1 MSIKEIAM
9 VKNQGGM
16 TLMESLISLVILSF
30 GLIAT
35 TKMQINLTTTT
46 QISRQRVE
54 AVALAKSKIEFFR
67 STGVCSAAESGTY
80 TPLQGNTTY
89 TITVTCSDSKN
100 PKLVVGWND
109 SKGDQEKVAGGFDN
123 RVELN
128 TTLQ

>member
-1 MSIKEIAM
+1 MPIKEIAM
-9 VKNQGGM
+9 AKDQGGM
-16 TLMESLISLVILSF
+16 SLIESLISLVILSF
-30 GLIAT
+30 GLTAT
-35 TKMQINLTTTT
+35 TKMQMNLTTTT

-67 STGVCSAAESGTY
+67 STGACNAAESGTY

-109 SKGDQEKVAGGFDN
+109 SKGDQAKVAGGMDN

-128 TTLQ
+128 TTLE

>member
-1 MSIKEIAM
+1 MSLI
-9 VKNQGGM
+9 
-16 TLMESLISLVILSF
+16 ESLISLVILSF

-35 TKMQINLTTTT
+35 IGMQINLTTAT

-54 AVALAKSKIEFFR
+54 AVALAKSKIEFFK
-67 STGVCSAAESGTY
+67 SKGVCDAAESGTY

-109 SKGDQEKVAGGFDN
+109 SKGGQTKVANGVGGAVDN